1 MPKVVF
7 IERDGGERT
16 FEAPEGTRALDVAL
30 DNGVDM
36 EGTCGGDMACGTCHV
51 IVDDAD
57 YDRLPPS
64 SDEEEDMLDLTP
76 GVTETSR
83 LACQIRLT
91 AASDG
96 LRLRLPAI
104 KP

>member
-1 MPKVVF
+1 MPTVIF
-7 IERDGGERT
+7 IERGGRERSFDAPDGT
-16 FEAPEGTRALDVAL
+16 TAMDVAVE
-30 DNGVDM
+30 NGVDM

-51 IVDDAD
+51 IVEDAD
-57 YDRLPPS
+57 WDRLPPS
-64 SDEEEDMLDLTP
+64 TDEEEDMLDLTP

-91 AASDG
+91 DATDQ